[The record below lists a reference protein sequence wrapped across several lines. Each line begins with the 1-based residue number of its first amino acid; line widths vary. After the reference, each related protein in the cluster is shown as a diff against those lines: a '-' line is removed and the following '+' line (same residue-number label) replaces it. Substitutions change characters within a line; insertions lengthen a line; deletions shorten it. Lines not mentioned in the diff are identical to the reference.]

1 MPLSSYSKNHPL
13 YKALKEFGRIIKSI
27 FILTYLDNLEL
38 RQRIEKQ
45 LNKVE
50 LSNKF
55 SKAVFFSNNQELRQ
69 GTKEDQEIITACKVL
84 IQNIIVLW
92 NYLYLSQL
100 LVNNANVGERTDMLA
115 SIKRGSVITWQHINL
130 QGEYDFTKHATN
142 DNRFNL
148 EKILEL
154 KAA

>member
-1 MPLSSYSKNHPL
+1 M
-13 YKALKEFGRIIKSI
+13 
-27 FILTYLDNLEL
+27 
-38 RQRIEKQ
+38 
-45 LNKVE
+45 
-50 LSNKF
+50 
-55 SKAVFFSNNQELRQ
+55 
-69 GTKEDQEIITACKVL
+69 
-84 IQNIIVLW
+84 IQKIIVLW

-100 LVNNANVGERTDMLA
+100 LVNNANVGERIDMLA